1 MRKIWSANT
10 KLVNGKT
17 LANVDT
23 VMNIVNVE
31 RDYNLFDIIKYFQ
44 YCWAIFKEDFQ
55 NTKKDVMGE

>member
-1 MRKIWSANT
+1 MKKIWSANT
-10 KLVNGKT
+10 KRVNGKT
-17 LANVDT
+17 LANVDI

-31 RDYNLFDIIKYFQ
+31 RDYNLFDFIKYLQ